1 MNNIIPGKMIF
12 HRIINNSTKKNTINI
27 EKENNYLDDLRKE
40 LEQDLNKKKIFKLYN
55 KDTNIIENKDT
66 NIIENKD
73 TDVIENKDTDVI
85 ENKDTD
91 VIEINKKSKRDIFF
105 KNIKST
111 LQERKFII
119 LRENNINAEVLQNSS
134 KSKLGKN
141 INKKYNFRILDL
153 INYYD
158 LNYKIFK
165 VNSNERSNQDKF
177 YNNIK
182 YFNILEFY
190 PNNGCYSCLI
200 NNKLEYSDKHIVIQ
214 NNNEYMK
221 IIEDN
226 KNNHNSFFNIINI
239 NPENIN
245 ISEYLVNCI
254 IFNNISNDNYT
265 TIFNIIN
272 NNLENLKNNI
282 LDIYFEKIDNYDIS
296 PLYQILESISFIN
309 KLSEENREQWI
320 NNN

>member
-12 HRIINNSTKKNTINI
+12 NRIINNSKKTNIINI
-27 EKENNYLDDLRKE
+27 KKENNYLDDLRKE

-55 KDTNIIENKDT
+55 KDTGIIENKYTGIIENKDT
-66 NIIENKD
+66 NIIKNKD
-73 TDVIENKDTDVI
+73 TGI
-85 ENKDTD
+85 
-91 VIEINKKSKRDIFF
+91 IEINKKSKRDIFF
-105 KNIKST
+105 NNIKFT
-111 LQERKFII
+111 LLERKFII

-134 KSKLGKN
+134 KNKLGKN
-141 INKKYNFRILDL
+141 INKRYNFRILDL

-165 VNSNERSNQDKF
+165 VNSNERNNQDKF

-190 PNNGCYSCLI
+190 PNNGCFSCLI

-214 NNNEYMK
+214 NTNEYMK

-239 NPENIN
+239 NPEDIN
-245 ISEYLVNCI
+245 ICDYLVNCI

-282 LDIYFEKIDNYDIS
+282 FDIYFEKIDNYDIS
-296 PLYQILESISFIN
+296 PLYKILGSISFIK

-320 NNN
+320 NSN